1 MKKIYIVIGSL
12 IIVGVIAVA
21 TYNEINTTSVQQQ
34 AIEVPQTQNT
44 DYSKDIEELKE
55 KLVTAEN
62 KINSLEDKVALL
74 EKENQDKDE
83 LITTLQAK
91 KVDVVND
98 TKTEKILQQVQ
109 NLKVQIVQNEKNNEK
124 QKELIK
130 EKEEVEESVNEY
142 KRKIEE
148 YQKIYKQRID
158 LESKKRSLEGQIK
171 QIESLPHYSIDEKY
185 SNEKIEELEQK
196 IKTATKEELKE
207 RYREAIKQV
216 KEAREDSKKLLQEK
230 QLLEKQ
236 LKEVEEN
243 IKENNFD
250 ERLKALE
257 LSEEDNEK
265 FNQLTKRLND
275 LKEELLKY

>member
-21 TYNEINTTSVQQQ
+21 TYNVINTTSVQQQ

-44 DYSKDIEELKE
+44 DYSKDREELKE

-91 KVDVVND
+91 KVDVVNN
-98 TKTEKILQQVQ
+98 TKTEKLLQQVQ

-158 LESKKRSLEGQIK
+158 LESKKQSLEGQIK
-171 QIESLPHYSIDEKY
+171 QIESLPRYSIDEKY

-216 KEAREDSKKLLQEK
+216 KEAREDSKKLLQ
-230 QLLEKQ
+230 
-236 LKEVEEN
+236 
-243 IKENNFD
+243 
-250 ERLKALE
+250 
-257 LSEEDNEK
+257 
-265 FNQLTKRLND
+265 
-275 LKEELLKY
+275 